1 MSATRFRSRIDA
13 VIALILVT
21 PICGV
26 GYLLVAGGR
35 DGVGTPTLLVVT
47 LAAVI
52 ALIGWIVLDTSYE
65 VTESHLVVR
74 SGPQRFRIPL
84 TTIRRVRRCHTLIA
98 ASALSLCR
106 LEIDYGRGGLAVIS
120 PDREREFLALL
131 RKQAP
136 SIDLTS
142 LVNA

>member
-26 GYLLVAGGR
+26 GYLLVAGRR

-84 TTIRRVRRCHTLIA
+84 TTIRRVRRSHTLIA
-98 ASALSLCR
+98 APALLLCR
-106 LEIDYGRGGLAVIS
+106 LEIDHGRGGLAVIS

-131 RKQAP
+131 REQAP